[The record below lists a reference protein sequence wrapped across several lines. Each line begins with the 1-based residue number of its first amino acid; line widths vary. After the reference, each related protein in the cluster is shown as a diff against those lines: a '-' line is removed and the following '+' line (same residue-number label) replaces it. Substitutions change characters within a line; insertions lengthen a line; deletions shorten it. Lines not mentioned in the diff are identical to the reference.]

1 MQTFNYQI
9 DPRFGETDALGHIN
23 HAVVPVWFEQAR
35 MPLFKLFNPELSLAS
50 WNLILKKIEVDYL
63 AQIFVNSPVNI
74 TTWVGRVGNSSFL
87 VMHEAHQNGQCVARG
102 EVLMVYFDYG
112 KQSKADIPADIR
124 KIIAPYVSE

>member
-87 VMHEAHQNGQCVARG
+87 VKHEAHQNGQCVARG